1 MSIKALER
9 HLAPLAPFIQADG
22 VTEICINQPNEIY
35 VEKNGNFIRHP
46 IDELDY
52 DFLETLAVL
61 IAEFNHKDSP
71 SPLLSGSL
79 PTGERVQFVMNPA
92 CEKEKLICSIRR
104 HQMRN
109 MTLDDYEANGAF
121 LDLQSNANFTHTT
134 SDDQLKEL
142 YLKRDIYSFIKLAV
156 QSRKNILISG
166 GTGTGK
172 TTFLNACLKCIP
184 ENERLITVEDTRE
197 VVVSQPNAIHLLF
210 NEEDKRITALNV
222 FKVCLRLRPDRI
234 FLSEL
239 RGAEVW
245 PYLRAAN
252 SGHPG
257 SLSTVHADTPEGA
270 FTQLVFMMQQARST
284 STEEQIRSYV
294 KSIINIVIQLKRDPS
309 PNRFMQ
315 VAEIYFDA
323 VDNNKCTLI

>member
-9 HLAPLAPFIQADG
+9 HLVPLAPFIETDG

-35 VEKNGNFIRHP
+35 VEKNGEFTCHRIE
-46 IDELDY
+46 ELHY
-52 DFLETLAVL
+52 DFLETLAAL
-61 IAEFNHKDSP
+61 IAEFNHKDFP
-71 SPLLSGSL
+71 APLLSGSL
-79 PTGERVQFVMNPA
+79 PTGERIQFVMNPA
-92 CEKEKLICSIRR
+92 CEKNKLVCSIRR
-104 HQMRN
+104 HQMRD
-109 MTLDDYEANGAF
+109 MRLEDYNASGAF
-121 LDLQSNANFTHTT
+121 DEVKSNANFFYT
-134 SDDQLKEL
+134 SDDGLKEL
-142 YLKRDIYSFIKLAV
+142 YHKRDMYSFIKLAV

-172 TTFLNACLKCIP
+172 TTFLNACLKCVP
-184 ENERLITVEDTRE
+184 QNERFITVEDTRE
-197 VVVSQPNAIHLLF
+197 VAVSQPNVAHLLF
-210 NEEDKRITALNV
+210 NEDDKRITALHI

-257 SLSTVHADTPEGA
+257 SLSTVHADTPDGA
-270 FTQLVFMMQQARST
+270 FTQLVFMMQQAGST

-294 KSIINIVIQLKRDPS
+294 KSIINIVVQLKRDAS
-309 PNRFMQ
+309 PNKFMT
-315 VAEIYFDA
+315 VSEVYFDA
-323 VDNNKCTLI
+323 V